1 MHELIRSPLNVPS
14 LRSRCIS
21 TAKACFDFGELE
33 KTTKSLHAH
42 ITSHLISSSKQHSEI
57 VKQEAS
63 CSNSVSTVKIKTPNV
78 SGKCIY
84 AQLVT
89 ILMCSSLSQIKT
101 TTKKWEGMDV
111 PQTDAHI

>member
-1 MHELIRSPLNVPS
+1 MP
-14 LRSRCIS
+14 
-21 TAKACFDFGELE
+21 
-33 KTTKSLHAH
+33 
-42 ITSHLISSSKQHSEI
+42 TSHHISSPVVSNTQKLSNS
-57 VKQEAS
+57 EAS

-101 TTKKWEGMDV
+101 TTKKREGMDV